1 MTYESITDRNS
12 GNFTPAGAVQ
22 KVFGRPRVIKSITIH
37 HWGVYGQ
44 RFAGVV
50 DYLCRPGGKSSAHY
64 IVEDGRVACIV
75 APRDAAWHS
84 GSDAGNATSVGLEL
98 RPEATDGD
106 YATAAE
112 LIRELRA
119 AFGDLPLVRHS
130 SWKATACPGKWDLD
144 RLDRLA
150 RSSGASGGGTKPAAP
165 PVPAPV
171 KPTPARTTNPA
182 GRPLLDLDGFLGS
195 ATISELQHVLGTTVD
210 GIISTGPDGSQLVA
224 ELQLYLLSKGHELGK
239 VDGQGLYPN
248 THGRTIKTRTQVAL
262 QRYLGTTP
270 DGVLDA
276 PSAAIEAL
284 QRRLNAGTF

>member
-1 MTYESITDRNS
+1 MTYESITNKNS
-12 GNFTPAGAVQ
+12 GNFTPAGAVK
-22 KVFGRPRVIKSITIH
+22 KVFGRPRVIQSITIH

-44 RFAGVV
+44 RFDGVV
-50 DYLCRPGGKSSAHY
+50 NYLCRRGGTSSAHY
-64 IVEDGRVACIV
+64 VVEDGRVACIV

-84 GSDAGNATSVGLEL
+84 GSSAGNATSVGLEL

-119 AFGDLPLVRHS
+119 AFGDLPLVKHS
-130 SWKATACPGKWDLD
+130 SWKATACPGKWNLE
-144 RLDRLA
+144 RLDALA
-150 RSSGASGGGTKPAAP
+150 RAAGPSGGVAKPAAP
-165 PVPAPV
+165 PVPTAPV
-171 KPTPARTTNPA
+171 PARTTNPS
-182 GRPLLDLDGFLGS
+182 GRPLLALDGFLGS
-195 ATISELQHVLGTTVD
+195 ATIRELQRRFGTTVD
-210 GIISTGPDGSQLVA
+210 GVISTGPQGSQLVA
-224 ELQLYLLSKGHELGK
+224 ALQRYLVSKGHDLGT
-239 VDGQGLYPN
+239 VDGLGLYPN
-248 THGRTIKTRTQVAL
+248 THRRTIKTRTQAAL